1 MDTSTSIWLNQLAQ
15 HEGIRQLAVG
25 GATFVV
31 AVPALIVGYLFV
43 RSVVRRDAAALSSL
57 VVAGAGMAIALAA
70 NLAAT
75 SLWFRARPYTAL
87 AEVHAL
93 VAPTTESSFFSDH
106 TIAVTGLAFAA
117 LLVSRRWG
125 MAALAAALFVGV
137 ARVAVGAHY
146 PTDVLTAAVVTSL
159 AIIVLLPA
167 RRPIA
172 RLLAGGLDRL
182 PGAAVH
188 RAEATGVPSA
198 ATGRRIDASPA
209 NR

>member
-15 HEGIRQLAVG
+15 HEGIRQLAVA
-25 GATFVV
+25 GAKFVV
-31 AVPALIVGYLFV
+31 AVPALIVAYLFI
-43 RSVVRRDAAALSSL
+43 RSALRRDAAALSSL
-57 VVAGAGMAIALAA
+57 AVAGAGTTIALAA
-70 NLAAT
+70 NIAAT
-75 SLWFRARPYTAL
+75 TLWFRARPYTAL
-87 AEVHAL
+87 TQVHAL

-125 MAALAAALFVGV
+125 VAALSAAIFVGV

-159 AIIVLLPA
+159 AITVLLPA

-172 RLLAGGLDRL
+172 RLLGGDLEHL
-182 PGAAVH
+182 PGAAVP
-188 RAEATGVPSA
+188 RT
-198 ATGRRIDASPA
+198 
-209 NR
+209 